1 MSKVGRITDSQEK
14 IMKLVAQGCYLKEVA
29 TSLDISLFT
38 VKNQVYHWR
47 YGILSRLEAKTLPQ
61 AMYIWTLQQIP
72 ENHSPDLERRR
83 ESVCF
88 VV

>member
-1 MSKVGRITDSQEK
+1 MRQLTDSQKK
-14 IMKLVAQGCYLKEVA
+14 IMKLVAQGYYLKEVA
-29 TSLDISLFT
+29 TQLGISLFT
-38 VKNQVYHWR
+38 VKNQLYNWR
-47 YGILSRLEAKTLPQ
+47 YGILARLEATTLSQ
-61 AMYIWTLQQIP
+61 AVHLWTLQQIP